1 MGYKNIVV
9 CKFCC
14 CTITSSMHSMQKRQ
28 LCVNKI
34 MVAENLSS
42 KKHTVGIIITVADSG
57 GGKEGLP
64 FKGLP
69 SRVLS
74 MRKHNY
80 LCTLRPTLT
89 VVEYHNK

>member
-1 MGYKNIVV
+1 MQNVCDTKIEVQMGYKNIVV

-14 CTITSSMHSMQKRQ
+14 YTITSSMHSMQKRQ

-42 KKHTVGIIITVADSG
+42 KKHTVGNIITVADSG
-57 GGKEGLP
+57 GGGKEGPP

-69 SRVLS
+69 LRVLS
-74 MRKHNY
+74 KSAQ
-80 LCTLRPTLT
+80 T
-89 VVEYHNK
+89 